1 MHRRFFP
8 ALLALIMS
16 FALALPTA
24 QADSA
29 AGRALMLCEKPGNR
43 GGSAFSTQAQAL
55 ARDKMEFDECA
66 AARNDSAR
74 RRSYCPKTRE
84 GSRGP

>member
-1 MHRRFFP
+1 MDASVRYQS
-8 ALLALIMS
+8 LL
-16 FALALPTA
+16 F
-24 QADSA
+24 SA

-74 RRSYCPKTRE
+74 RRSDCQKTRE
-84 GSRGP
+84 SSRGP